1 MDALKNL
8 LAMPM
13 FTIGDTQST
22 LGTLL
27 ATAIVVIATLFIG
40 HQAKKAV
47 QRLLNRFSEK
57 ESGTVRVS
65 GIVVQLIIWII
76 GFEIALHLLGIQL
89 TSLFAAGGFLAIG
102 AGFAV
107 KNIAENFISGG
118 ILRTE
123 KTIRPGDLIIVND
136 SWMYIK
142 HIGLRV
148 TTALSYDGE
157 EILIPNTLIAQ
168 SKVVNLT
175 RNNRLYRAHIKV
187 GVSYDSDLDLVR
199 KTLEQAADKLEWRSR
214 VKEPVL
220 YLDEYGDSSV
230 NYSLNVWIDDAND
243 SRGRKSDLNEVV
255 WRALKDAGITI
266 AYPQLD
272 LHLDQDVTSA
282 ISKH

>member
-1 MDALKNL
+1 MDALKNF

-40 HQAKKAV
+40 RLAKKAV
-47 QRLLNRFSEK
+47 QRLLNRFSEN

-136 SWMYIK
+136 S
-142 HIGLRV
+142 
-148 TTALSYDGE
+148 
-157 EILIPNTLIAQ
+157 
-168 SKVVNLT
+168 
-175 RNNRLYRAHIKV
+175 
-187 GVSYDSDLDLVR
+187 
-199 KTLEQAADKLEWRSR
+199 
-214 VKEPVL
+214 
-220 YLDEYGDSSV
+220 
-230 NYSLNVWIDDAND
+230 
-243 SRGRKSDLNEVV
+243 
-255 WRALKDAGITI
+255 
-266 AYPQLD
+266 
-272 LHLDQDVTSA
+272 
-282 ISKH
+282 